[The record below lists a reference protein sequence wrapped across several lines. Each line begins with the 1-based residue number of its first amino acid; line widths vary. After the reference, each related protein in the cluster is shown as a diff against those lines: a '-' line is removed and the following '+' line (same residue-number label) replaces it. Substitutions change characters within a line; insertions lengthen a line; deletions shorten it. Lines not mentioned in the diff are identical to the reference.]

1 MRRRVFL
8 VLFLALAGATLAA
21 GMSTSALAQAG
32 DWPQRTVKLLLPYAP
47 GGATDAI
54 GRPWADKLSQAF
66 GQQFVVENRGGASGM
81 IGTEAVAKSAP
92 DGYTF
97 LLTPNAPL
105 AVLPSLRKTPYDPLK
120 SFDPVGRVG
129 DVINGF
135 VIHPSVGVKT
145 FNEMVEYARK
155 NPGKLTYGSSGSGT
169 STHLR
174 VEMLKY
180 KTGIDILHIPYRG
193 GADTLNDVL
202 PGMVHMMNEPVSLP
216 HVKAG
221 KLILLNV
228 NSQARHPDF
237 PNVPTLTELGITGAD
252 VPIWFSIFAPAGTPR
267 DIIAR
272 LNAKIIEIARTDDM
286 KARMIAVNAV
296 VPLQSPED
304 MAKHLVADIKA
315 NAELIKAANIKIE

>member
-8 VLFLALAGATLAA
+8 GLAGATLAV
-21 GMSTSALAQAG
+21 GFSTHALAQTEA
-32 DWPQRTVKLLLPYAP
+32 WPQRTVKLLLPYAP

-81 IGTEAVAKSAP
+81 IGVEAAAKSAP
-92 DGYTF
+92 DGYTL

-105 AVLPSLRKTPYDPLK
+105 AVLPSLRKTPYDPVK

-145 FNEMVEYARK
+145 FNEMVEYAKK
-155 NPGKLTYGSSGSGT
+155 NPGKLTYGSSGNGT

-174 VEMLKY
+174 LEMLKY

-202 PGMVHMMNEPVSLP
+202 PGTVHMMNEPVSLA
-216 HVKAG
+216 HAKAG
-221 KLILLNV
+221 KLILLNI
-228 NSQARHPDF
+228 NSHVRHPDF
-237 PNVPTLTELGITGAD
+237 PEVPTLTELGITGAD
-252 VPIWFSIFAPAGTPR
+252 VPIWFSIFAPVGTPK
-267 DIIAR
+267 DIIAK
-272 LNAKIIEIARTDDM
+272 LNAKMIEIAKTDDM
-286 KARMIAVNAV
+286 KAKMIAVNAV

-315 NAELIKAANIKIE
+315 NAELIKAANITIE